1 MESLVS
7 SYQERRARM
16 RTLLEK
22 EVKLVLVEIY
32 KIDQANYPLK
42 VFLFSLN
49 ICVKRRICTVAVP
62 IPAVW

>member
-32 KIDQANYPLK
+32 KIDQANYPL
-42 VFLFSLN
+42 
-49 ICVKRRICTVAVP
+49 
-62 IPAVW
+62 